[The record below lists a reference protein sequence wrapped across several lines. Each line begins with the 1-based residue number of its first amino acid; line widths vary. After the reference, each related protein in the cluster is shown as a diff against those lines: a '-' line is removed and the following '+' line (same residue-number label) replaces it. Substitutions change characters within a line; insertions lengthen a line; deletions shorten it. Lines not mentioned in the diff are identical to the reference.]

1 MKSLIGSIIH
11 GGVAALLLLS
21 GMALAQEEDFLK
33 AQIVTLSW
41 KGKVDGLWFVTKDG
55 PKTMEA
61 YERGF
66 TAAES
71 YVGPRRIAFH
81 RERSELDLPPEKRP
95 QPVAVATLP
104 AEGGEVLLIFVEN
117 PASQDSWKVE
127 VMDNSIKNLPAGGYR
142 VVNMTKDAYSAAF
155 DRDVIAIKASGMTII
170 RPAKRNDVRDL
181 PVQIARGKQLVYSSI
196 WGHRESQRGTVFLMP
211 GKTEKDFLTIR
222 RYFQPVLQPETAA
235 AP

>member
-1 MKSLIGSIIH
+1 MKSFIRTLVR
-11 GGVAALLLLS
+11 GGLSALLLMS
-21 GMALAQEEDFLK
+21 GMATAQEESFLK

-41 KGKVDGLWFVTKDG
+41 KGKVDGLWFLTKDG
-55 PKTMEA
+55 PKTLEA

-71 YVGPRRIAFH
+71 YVGPRRMAFYKH
-81 RERSELDLPPEKRP
+81 PEELELPPEKRP

-104 AEGGEVLLIFVEN
+104 AEGGEILLIFVEN
-117 PASQDSWKVE
+117 PNDRNSWRVE
-127 VMDNSIKNLPAGGYR
+127 VMDNSIGNLPAGGYR

-155 DRDVIAIKASGMTII
+155 DRDVIPIKASGITIV
-170 RPAKRNDVRDL
+170 RPTKRDGARDL

-222 RYFQPVLQPETAA
+222 RYFQPVLEPETAA
-235 AP
+235 TP

>member
-1 MKSLIGSIIH
+1 MKSLIRSFIH
-11 GGVAALLLLS
+11 GGLAALLLLS
-21 GMALAQEEDFLK
+21 GMAAAQEEEALK

-41 KGKVDGLWFVTKDG
+41 KGKVDALWFATKDG
-55 PKTMEA
+55 PKTLEA

-81 RERSELDLPPEKRP
+81 RARGELDLPPDKRP

-104 AEGGEVLLIFVEN
+104 ADGGEVLLIFVEN
-117 PASQDSWKVE
+117 PASPASWRVE
-127 VMDNSIKNLPAGGYR
+127 VMDNSITNLPAGGYR
-142 VVNMTKDAYSAAF
+142 VVNMTKEVYSAAF
-155 DRDVIAIKASGMTII
+155 DRDVISIKASGTTIV

-181 PVQIARGKQLVYSSI
+181 PVQIAKGKQLVYSSI

-222 RYFQPVLQPETAA
+222 RYFQPVLQPETAGN
-235 AP
+235 P